1 MESRVDKRKLNK
13 AAPPAAG
20 RGRPKGVP
28 NKATGAAREA
38 IAMLVDDS
46 APMLREWL
54 AEIAE
59 EHGKLVA
66 WKCVMDVIEYH
77 IPKLQ
82 RTELSGKDGGPIQTV
97 TRVEIAALGSDVDG
111 KD

>member
-1 MESRVDKRKLNK
+1 M
-13 AAPPAAG
+13 
-20 RGRPKGVP
+20 P

-54 AEIAE
+54 VEIAE

-82 RTELSGKDGGPIQTV
+82 RTEHAGGITV
-97 TRVEIAALGSDVDG
+97 TNIHQELSALNKKANGA
-111 KD
+111 K